1 MTSLKMQRILIVE
14 EYGSAYTL
22 DENDNL
28 LFQTIGNFNQIYY
41 SFNIEEGGNI
51 HDDWTEVD
59 MDLFGDEFDYQR
71 IIRNLK

>member
-28 LFQTIGNFNQIYY
+28 LFQTIGNFNQIYH